1 MRYWGASRPRGSA
14 GVWPTRREGRRE
26 GGREG
31 RKGRSRKEGVWLGVM
46 TLGPCNILHFT
57 DAMETALLH
66 DQRRFVLDEL

>member
-14 GVWPTRREGRRE
+14 GVWPTRREGRR
-26 GGREG
+26 
-31 RKGRSRKEGVWLGVM
+31 KGRSRKESVWLGVM
-46 TLGPCNILHFT
+46 SLSPCNILHFT